1 MITGF
6 VGAKRSG
13 KTLGMTARLYRMK
26 LMGRKILTNYYCSF
40 ADGRVNAKILE
51 KMADGELE
59 MSHTSIGLHE
69 VHTVLDPRLSATR
82 RNINISYILGQTG
95 KADVDLY
102 FDTQLRRLVE
112 VRLWEN
118 TEYLVQ
124 HPQRMG
130 DWFRYR
136 VQYGPMSLNPGK
148 LKGAFRIYGPK
159 YYPLYDTSE
168 VNRDYQKPEE
178 KKSVEVV
185 KRPSFVPNM
194 ARMGNIQL

>member
-26 LMGRKILTNYYCSF
+26 LLGRKVLTNYYCSF
-40 ADGRVNAKILE
+40 ADGRINAKILE
-51 KMADGELE
+51 KMADGEIE

-102 FDTQLRRLVE
+102 YDTQLTRLVE

-118 TEYLVQ
+118 TEYLVID
-124 HPQRMG
+124 PERRG
-130 DWFRYR
+130 DWFRYNIR
-136 VQYGPMSLNPGK
+136 YGPMSQSPGAK
-148 LKGAFRIYGPK
+148 RGKFKIYGPR
-159 YYPLYDTSE
+159 YYDLYDTAE
-168 VNRDYQKPEE
+168 VNRDYQKPVEKEE
-178 KKSVEVV
+178 VKKPAYTSNYRP
-185 KRPSFVPNM
+185 KREMLV
-194 ARMGNIQL
+194 L